1 MDQIYPWLVIFRRG
15 FEMIKTIWPASMSIG
30 NFRNFKNVKFSLGR
44 QITLISGQN
53 GSGKSNLLS
62 LIASSCGE
70 SQKSELGSN
79 FQPDF
84 NDFFSVDETENY
96 TAYSLFVDF
105 NDSDNKL
112 VLRKKLTFKNDSKT
126 NRGIRII
133 PRTIKLDESDKRRL
147 RDIEKEAKEKYGV
160 GGAARVP
167 IPTIYLSISRLYPL
181 GEKKDNILI
190 KKCSERNSL
199 YQRNA
204 NGKFAEWYNRV
215 IPGAINTDGNLSIIK
230 KETISRRASFHMDM
244 SHTPALS
251 QSVGQDNLANIISAF
266 VDVYMLSLQPNY
278 KGALICIDEIDVSLH
293 PDTQIRLLELMMSL
307 ADQLNCQFVLT
318 THSLTML
325 KELSKQE
332 KKSPR
337 NYRIVYLK
345 NPSSPYVEQNNDYYA
360 LKADLF
366 NQLSYTQPQ
375 VKVYFEDD
383 IGKKMFSML
392 MESLKNQIEEVR
404 DKSGYLRDRNNISEQ
419 INKQLLD
426 LAELTTISDK
436 LKLIPTQLG
445 CEDLIKISEADAYF
459 MRVIMILDGD
469 ARIKNGKNVIKP
481 QVRDYLDKVYIGH
494 KDQDRMCKQNIC
506 FFPGYFAPESYIYK
520 MIYILVNHQDD
531 HLIFWR
537 SLDQYE
543 YTAMYTRD
551 KIRDIISER
560 PEKFTNDDL
569 KRMFKNQELNLWD
582 FVKKSNIVTYFYG
595 SYETIGPLIEFG
607 NAFMNALKIAMPLTL
622 YNRYS

>member
-1 MDQIYPWLVIFRRG
+1 
-15 FEMIKTIWPASMSIG
+15 MIKTIWPASMSIG
-30 NFRNFKNVKFSLGR
+30 NFRNFKKIDFSLGR

-70 SQKSELGSN
+70 SRKSELGSN

-84 NDFFSVDETENY
+84 NDFFAIDETENY
-96 TAYSLFVDF
+96 DAYSLYVDF
-105 NDSDNKL
+105 KDSNNKL

-133 PRTIKLDESDKRRL
+133 PRTTKIDENDKRRL
-147 RDIEKEAKEKYGV
+147 RDIENAAKEEYGV

-181 GEKKDNILI
+181 GEKKDNISI

-204 NGKFAEWYNRV
+204 NVKFAEWYNRV
-215 IPGAINTDGNLSIIK
+215 IPGTINTDGNLSIIE
-230 KETISRRASFHMDM
+230 KEKISRRASFHMDM

-278 KGALICIDEIDVSLH
+278 EGALICIDEIDVSLH
-293 PDTQIRLLELMMSL
+293 PDTQIRLLQLMMSL
-307 ADQLNCQFVLT
+307 ADQLKIQFVLT

-325 KELSKQE
+325 KELSVQE
-332 KKSPR
+332 KKCPE
-337 NYRIVYLK
+337 NYKIVYLK
-345 NPSSPYVEQNNDYYA
+345 NPSSPYVEQKNDYYA

-366 NQLSYTQPQ
+366 NKLNYTLPL
-375 VKVYFEDD
+375 VKVYFEDE
-383 IGKKMFSML
+383 IGKMIFSML

-404 DKSGYLRDRNNISEQ
+404 DKSGYLRDRNNNSEH
-419 INKQLLD
+419 INKQLIELEE
-426 LAELTTISDK
+426 LATISDK
-436 LKLIPTQLG
+436 LNLIPTKLG
-445 CEDLIKISEADAYF
+445 CEDLIKISEADTYF

-469 ARIKNGKNVIKP
+469 ARIKNGKDVQKP
-481 QVRDYLDKVYIGH
+481 QVRDYLDKKYIGK
-494 KDQDRMCKQNIC
+494 KDQDRKCKQNIC

-520 MIYILVNHQDD
+520 MIHILVNHQDN
-531 HLIFWR
+531 HLMFWR
-537 SLDQYE
+537 TLDQYE
-543 YTAMYTRD
+543 DTAMYTRD
-551 KIRDIISER
+551 KIRDIIYKL
-560 PEKFTNDDL
+560 PKKFTNDDL
-569 KRMFKNQELNLWD
+569 KLIFENQEWKLWD
-582 FVKKSNIVTYFYG
+582 FVEKSKIVTYFYG